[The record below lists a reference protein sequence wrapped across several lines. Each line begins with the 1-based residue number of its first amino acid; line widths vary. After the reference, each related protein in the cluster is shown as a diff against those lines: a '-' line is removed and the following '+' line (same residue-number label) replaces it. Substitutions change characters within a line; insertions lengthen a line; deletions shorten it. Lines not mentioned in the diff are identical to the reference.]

1 MPIIEAT
8 VAIVLAIGVLVM
20 LKKGGLNDI
29 SNKTEQVHLE

>member
-29 SNKTEQVHLE
+29 SNKTEQVLLE